1 MIKRARMENGWA
13 KTLLP
18 DILRYDPSLRASYPA
33 NGRSLTDD
41 VMDHFIALVTNGK
54 NQGSCGSSRR
64 PAHNVSL
71 CRIATQI
78 TFRRNG
84 RLTGLSLV

>member
-54 NQGSCGSSRR
+54 ITRDHVGAHADLLTMFPYVGSPHRSRSGEIAGSL
-64 PAHNVSL
+64 A
-71 CRIATQI
+71 
-78 TFRRNG
+78 
-84 RLTGLSLV
+84 